1 MGSNLKT
8 GILSAIIV
16 TALVYVALQWK
27 PLGATSEPDL
37 STAAAPEITFAAPPE
52 PVAFLPPEV
61 PAPPQPDESSASD
74 DTLDSDERN
83 NIEIYRR
90 YSRSVVNVASRTY
103 SYDFFLRSVPA
114 DGFGSG
120 VVIDDEGHIV
130 TNYHVIQNANA
141 QIEVTLAD
149 QSRHEASVVGVDPNN
164 DLALI
169 HVDAPDM
176 EWIPLPMGTTRGLQ
190 VGQKV
195 LAIGNP
201 FGLDRTMT
209 SGIISSLG
217 RSIEAPVQ
225 SRQIVIDGI
234 IQTDAAIN
242 RGNSG
247 GPLLNTRGELIGIN
261 TANLSQATG
270 IGFAVPVETVRRVT
284 NDLMAYGRV
293 RRTYLGILGWIGL
306 ADIRDLVDV
315 LQLGTDSGVLL
326 VNLVPGSPAHEADLR
341 GADRQIQVGNR
352 LIPVGGDVIV
362 SLDGRAIR
370 TITDISSALEGHR
383 PDAVVPITIIRN
395 GEEME
400 LQITLQE
407 EPVMQ

>member
-1 MGSNLKT
+1 MGSNLRI
-8 GILSAIIV
+8 GILSSIIAA
-16 TALVYVALQWK
+16 ALVYAALQWK
-27 PLGATSEPDL
+27 SPGPTSEPEL
-37 STAAAPEITFAAPPE
+37 GSASSPEVIFAAPRE
-52 PVAFLPPEV
+52 PASFLPAEV
-61 PAPPQPDESSASD
+61 PAPTAPPESD
-74 DTLDSDERN
+74 DAEDADERN
-83 NIEIYRR
+83 NIDIYRR

-103 SYDFFLRSVPA
+103 SYDLFVQVMPA

-130 TNYHVIQNANA
+130 TNYHVIQNSRAL
-141 QIEVTLAD
+141 IEVTLAD
-149 QSRHEASVVGVDPNN
+149 QSRHRATVVGVDPNN

-169 HVDAPDM
+169 HVDAPDL

-209 SGIISSLG
+209 AGIISSLG

-225 SRQIVIDGI
+225 SRRIVIDGI

-242 RGNSG
+242 KGNSG

-261 TANLSQATG
+261 TAIVSEATG

-293 RRTYLGILGWIGL
+293 RRAYLGISGFGL
-306 ADIRDLVDV
+306 AELGDWVNALP
-315 LQLGTDSGVLL
+315 LGTDSGVLL
-326 VNLVPGSPAHEADLR
+326 VNLTSGGPAAEAGLR
-341 GADRQIQVGNR
+341 GADRQIQVGNA
-352 LIPVGGDVIV
+352 LIAVGGDVIV
-362 SLDGRAIR
+362 SLDGRTIR
-370 TITDISSALEGHR
+370 TVTDISSALESRR
-383 PDAVVPITIIRN
+383 PGEAVPITIIRN
-395 GEEME
+395 GEEMD
-400 LQITLQE
+400 LQVTLQE
-407 EPVMQ
+407 EPVMP

>member
-8 GILSAIIV
+8 GILSGIIV

-37 STAAAPEITFAAPPE
+37 STAASPEITFAAPQE
-52 PVAFLPPEV
+52 PVAFLPPEA
-61 PAPPQPDESSASD
+61 PAPPEPDESPASD
-74 DTLDSDERN
+74 DRQDPDERN

-103 SYDFFLRSVPA
+103 SYNIFFQPVPA
-114 DGFGSG
+114 EGFGSG
-120 VVIDDEGHIV
+120 VVIDDEGHMV

-149 QSRHEASVVGVDPNN
+149 QSRHEATVVGIDPNN

-169 HVDAPDM
+169 HVDVPDM
-176 EWIPLPMGTTRGLQ
+176 DWVPVPMGTTRGLQ

-225 SRQIVIDGI
+225 SRRIVIDGI

-293 RRTYLGILGWIGL
+293 RRTYLGILRWIGL
-306 ADIRDLVDV
+306 ADMGGWVDV
-315 LQLGTDSGVLL
+315 LQLGTDSGVFLMD
-326 VNLVPGSPAHEADLR
+326 LVPGGPAHEAGLR
-341 GADRQIQVGNR
+341 GADRQIQVGNA
-352 LIPVGGDVIV
+352 LIAVGGDVIV

-370 TITDISSALEGHR
+370 TITDISSALERHR
-383 PDAVVPITIIRN
+383 PGAVVPITIVR
-395 GEEME
+395 GGQEME

-407 EPVMQ
+407 EPVLQ

>member
-8 GILSAIIV
+8 GILSGIIV
-16 TALVYVALQWK
+16 TALVYVALEWK

-37 STAAAPEITFAAPPE
+37 STIAPPEITFAAPQE

-74 DTLDSDERN
+74 DPLDSDEQN

-103 SYDFFLRSVPA
+103 YFYGNRYPTVPA

-149 QSRHEASVVGVDPNN
+149 QSRHEATVVGVDPNN

-169 HVDAPDM
+169 HVDVPNM
-176 EWIPLPMGTTRGLQ
+176 EWVPVPMGTTRGLQ

-225 SRQIVIDGI
+225 SRRIVIDGI

-261 TANLSQATG
+261 TAIVSEATG

-293 RRTYLGILGWIGL
+293 RRVYLGIQGFALAELG
-306 ADIRDLVDV
+306 DLVNA

-326 VNLVPGSPAHEADLR
+326 VNLVSGSPAHEAGLR
-341 GADRQIQVGNR
+341 GADRQIQVGNA
-352 LIPVGGDVIV
+352 LIAVGGDVIV

-370 TITDISSALEGHR
+370 TITDISSALESHR
-383 PDAVVPITIIRN
+383 PDAVVPITIIRD

>member
-8 GILSAIIV
+8 GILSGIIV
-16 TALVYVALQWK
+16 TALVYVALEWK

-37 STAAAPEITFAAPPE
+37 STAAPPEITFAAPQE

-61 PAPPQPDESSASD
+61 PAPPEPDESSAGD
-74 DTLDSDERN
+74 DPQDPDERN

-103 SYDFFLRSVPA
+103 SYDFFLRAMPA

-149 QSRHEASVVGVDPNN
+149 QSRHGATVVGADPNN

-169 HVDAPDM
+169 HVDAPDL
-176 EWIPLPMGTTRGLQ
+176 EWVPLPMGTTRGLQ

-225 SRQIVIDGI
+225 SRRIVIDGI

-261 TANLSQATG
+261 TAIVSQATG

-293 RRTYLGILGWIGL
+293 RRAYLGISAFGL
-306 ADIRDLVDV
+306 AELGDLVNA
-315 LQLGTDSGVLL
+315 LPLGTDSGLLL
-326 VNLVPGSPAHEADLR
+326 VNLVPGGPAHEAGLR
-341 GADRQIQVGNR
+341 GADRQIQVGNA
-352 LIPVGGDVIV
+352 LIAVGGDVIV

-370 TITDISSALEGHR
+370 TTTDISSALESHR
-383 PDAVVPITIIRN
+383 PGEVVPITIIRD

>member
-8 GILSAIIV
+8 GILSGIIV

-37 STAAAPEITFAAPPE
+37 STAASPEITFGGLQE

-61 PAPPQPDESSASD
+61 TAPPEPDESSATD
-74 DTLDSDERN
+74 DPLDPDERN

-90 YSRSVVNVASRTY
+90 YSRSVVNVASLTY
-103 SYDFFLRSVPA
+103 SYNIFVQPVPA

-149 QSRHEASVVGVDPNN
+149 QSRHRATVVGADPNN

-169 HVDAPDM
+169 HVDVPDM

-225 SRQIVIDGI
+225 SRRIVIDGV

-293 RRTYLGILGWIGL
+293 RRTYLGIGGIGL
-306 ADIRDLVDV
+306 VDLRGWVDA
-315 LQLGTDSGVLL
+315 LQLGTDSGFFLMD
-326 VNLVPGSPAHEADLR
+326 LVPGGPAHEAGLR
-341 GADRQIQVGNR
+341 GADRQIQVGNV

-370 TITDISSALEGHR
+370 TITDISSALERHR
-383 PDAVVPITIIRN
+383 PGAVVPITIVR
-395 GEEME
+395 GGQEME

-407 EPVMQ
+407 EPVLQ